1 MAITL
6 AQLRAR
12 SQVISDCYRFTDA
25 EWNEMVNDGI
35 RALYADVIA
44 VNPDFRVSTA
54 DFSITSTA
62 TPQVALS
69 TATSNSFRAER
80 AVQRDPGLSTMTYLP
95 RFSMRDGQVEFERSY
110 RLQGDLLIIEPRER
124 SIGSYRLFYNPAP
137 PVLASDGA
145 TLDAELEQFQDCVI
159 QHAAMLA
166 MISEETDIAQIAVAL
181 GTARARVKP
190 WAAGQRSSNP
200 TTIEDR
206 RGYATSRSFVRSP

>member
-44 VNPDFRVSTA
+44 VNPDFRVSTTS
-54 DFSITSTA
+54 FSVTSTA
-62 TPQVALS
+62 SPQ
-69 TATSNSFRAER
+69 TSLPADFRGER
-80 AVQRDPGLSTMTYLP
+80 AVQRDPGLTTMAYLP

-110 RLQGDLLIIEPRER
+110 RLQGSLLIIEPPER
-124 SIGSYRLFYNPAP
+124 SVGSYRLLYNPTP
-137 PVLASDGA
+137 PTIASDGTA
-145 TLDAELEQFQDCVI
+145 LDVELEQFQDCIVL
-159 QHAAMLA
+159 HAAMLA
-166 MISEETDIAQIAVAL
+166 MISEETDIAQVAVAL

-190 WAAGQRSSNP
+190 WAASQRSANA
-200 TTIEDR
+200 TTIEDK
-206 RGYATSRSFVRSP
+206 RGYSHLRSLVRAP